1 MSELFLKIVNMSISA
16 SWLVLAVLLLRM
28 FMKKAPKW
36 ANVLLW
42 GIVALRLIFPFSIES
57 GFSLIPSA
65 ETIPPQIMADHYP
78 QISTGIQELNDVV
91 NPIISESFAPNPGDS
106 ANPLQ
111 ILIPAASVIWLL
123 GIGVLLIY
131 TAVTYWNLRRK
142 LDTAVILRDNIFQSE
157 YVDSPFVLGIFRPK
171 IYLPYT
177 LSEDALAHVLAHE
190 EAHIRRRDH
199 WWKPLGFLLLAL
211 HWFNP
216 LMWLAYVLLCRDI
229 EMACDEK
236 VIRELGNEERADYTQ
251 ALVAC
256 SINRRM
262 IAACPLAFGEVGVTA
277 RVKSVMNY
285 RKPTFWM
292 ILIAVILCVAVAVCF
307 LTNPQ
312 KGEQAGISY
321 YYGTVTDQA
330 MSVVNEGDLEG
341 REYISFR
348 SDDGEEMLIWV
359 AKSCKIP
366 EGLLGKHV
374 MVCTKKEK
382 GTGLLVTTNV
392 IVTDNIW
399 ANTPEAA
406 IENAILDHNAWSRR
420 EENWLQCAD
429 FVVLAN
435 EVGSPA
441 ATNEI
446 ETVTYY
452 GLALHQVFAVENG
465 ELAEHGGS
473 HIPTALTFLVDEQ
486 GRYILTEYWE
496 PRDGVYNVSDIKEK
510 FPAFVW
516 PDTQEHIHRQV
527 QINYGKAVEHFR
539 LDTTPIINNL
549 LEKSVEKDEI
559 AYRELLYY
567 GQYTLRYCFTQFE
580 KGGQTDERGR
590 IMSKACKEIMKIWG
604 ESVPGTDLSSQAWYN
619 LYADHAQS
627 VLAKKNPE
635 KVLAEKPSVA
645 VYSQVKG
652 IPLYDW
658 GISLSIEYVTPT
670 GATILCTQSGGNFSY
685 SEGHFLSSINLTTG
699 SDYLIEKQMDGEWVS
714 LPVPENLTW
723 TTEAY
728 PIPIYDTTQWS
739 VGWGSTYGT
748 LEPGHYRIGKWISIS
763 PAPGDTQSQMYYAE
777 FTIEES

>member
-1 MSELFLKIVNMSISA
+1 MSDLFLKVVNMSIST
-16 SWLVLAVLLLRM
+16 SWLVLAVLLLRF

-42 GIVALRLIFPFSIES
+42 AIVALRLVCPFSIES

-91 NPIISESFAPNPGDS
+91 NPIISEAFAPNVGDS

-111 ILIPAASVIWLL
+111 ILIPIASILWLL
-123 GIGVLLIY
+123 GIALLLVY
-131 TAVTYWNLRRK
+131 TALTYWRLRRRV
-142 LDTAVILRDNIFQSE
+142 DTAVILRDNIFQSE
-157 YVDSPFVLGIFRPK
+157 YVDSPFVLGLLKPK
-171 IYLPYT
+171 IYLPYA
-177 LSEDALAHVLAHE
+177 LGEDSLNYVVAHE
-190 EAHIRRRDH
+190 EAHICRRDH
-199 WWKPLGFLLLAL
+199 WWKPLGFLLLTL

-216 LMWLAYVLLCRDI
+216 LLWVAYVLLCRDI

-236 VIRELGNEERADYTQ
+236 VIKELGNEERADYTQ
-251 ALVAC
+251 ALVSC

-262 IAACPLAFGEVGVTA
+262 IAACPLAFGEVGVKA

-285 RKPTFWM
+285 RKPTFWV
-292 ILIAVILCVAVAVCF
+292 ILMAVILCAAVAVCF
-307 LTNPQ
+307 LTNPRE
-312 KGEQAGISY
+312 GEQVGISY

-348 SDDGEEMLIWV
+348 SDDGEELLIWV

-382 GTGLLVTTNV
+382 DTGLLVTTNV

-420 EENWLQCAD
+420 EEGWLQCAD
-429 FVVLAN
+429 FVTLAN
-435 EVGSPA
+435 EVGGSA
-441 ATNEI
+441 GTNEI
-446 ETVTYY
+446 KIVTYY

-465 ELAEHGGS
+465 ELVEHGGS
-473 HIPTALTFLVDEQ
+473 HVPTALTFLLDEQ
-486 GRYILTEYWE
+486 GRYILNEYWE
-496 PRDGVYNVSDIKEK
+496 PRDGVYNASDIKEK

-527 QINYGKAVEHFR
+527 QNNYAKAVEHFQ
-539 LDTTPIINNL
+539 LDTTPIINDL

-580 KGGQTDERGR
+580 KGGRTDEWAR
-590 IMSKACKEIMKIWG
+590 IMSKACKEIIEIWG
-604 ESVPGTDLSSQAWYN
+604 ESVPGAELSGQAWFD
-619 LYADHAQS
+619 LYEDHAQS

-658 GISLSIEYVTPT
+658 GVSLSAENVSPA
-670 GATILCTQSGGNFSY
+670 GLTIVCTQSGGNFASK
-685 SEGHFLSSINLTTG
+685 EGPFLSSINLITG
-699 SDYLIEKQMDGEWVS
+699 SVFLIEKHMDGEWIS
-714 LPVPENLTW
+714 LPVPESLTW
-723 TTEAY
+723 TTIAY
-728 PIPIYDTTQWS
+728 PISINDTTQWTVEWS
-739 VGWGSTYGT
+739 EIYGT
-748 LEPGHYRIGKWISIS
+748 LEPGHYRIGKPVSFS
-763 PAPGDTQSQMYYAE
+763 PAPGDTSSQMYYAE
-777 FTIEES
+777 FTIE